1 MTVPAALA
9 GTVYEAAVGRSN
21 GHCECDLRK
30 PGNCGLRD
38 GDKPRDHKSGHCCH
52 ERGEHRAPLLVA
64 PIDPEVSDRDAIG
77 LPVEKV
83 MVLCRGCYVRRRNR
97 ADKERAARNQAAL
110 LADEN
115 TLFPSDLLGSTGLTG
130 TEQQRDAA

>member
-1 MTVPAALA
+1 MTVPEALA
-9 GTVYEAAVGRSN
+9 GTVYEAAVGRSD
-21 GHCECDLRK
+21 GHCECDLRE

-38 GDKPRDHKSGHCCH
+38 ADKPRDHKTGHRCM

-83 MVLCRGCYVRRRNR
+83 MVLCRGCFVRRRNK

-115 TLFPSDLLGSTGLTG
+115 TLFPSDLLGPTGLTQP
-130 TEQQRDAA
+130 EQQRDAA